1 MLMKKRST
9 SASPSPSVQG
19 QASNSASASASVS
32 ELASESSISAS
43 NTTSDSIQDGSVK
56 ENDSEPSVDHGVT
69 SPLSAEDSSNIESER
84 ALKEAL
90 YMKIREQIFQNEKE
104 NNQSNED
111 DEREDEDDNGSNTDA
126 TTESGSEGTS
136 ESSIDTSD
144 YYRFNPNNTGA
155 NPPVAPPI
163 YGNFQVEVPASPVQG
178 LPAGLPMMPIGFPP
192 IPPMANGPYGQYSPA
207 VHSGLAPQLP
217 PHHPH
222 YQQYMQ
228 QQFAAAAAAS
238 AAGPPPPPPPPAPM
252 IPYIMPAGQSFYQTP
267 PMIPSALNNQY
278 AKSSPNTRHGSIV
291 RGANNKNNHNNHR
304 YQGLAAAHHDD
315 DLVPEA
321 VEGYTVGEKKTIAEY
336 TKLDAEDESLA
347 KWKASLGLSDDANAY
362 PVKAGD
368 SRKVV
373 IVEMALHFPD
383 QNLDPVVINLEDANG
398 NTIAVKKSGI
408 RVEKL
413 EEPLGSYAP
422 NTKDKPYYERT
433 FTEVEAPSGLLA
445 RGNFSAVTKFVDDDK
460 NVHLSFPWS
469 FNITK

>member
-1 MLMKKRST
+1 M
-9 SASPSPSVQG
+9 
-19 QASNSASASASVS
+19 
-32 ELASESSISAS
+32 
-43 NTTSDSIQDGSVK
+43 
-56 ENDSEPSVDHGVT
+56 
-69 SPLSAEDSSNIESER
+69 SSN
-84 ALKEAL
+84 
-90 YMKIREQIFQNEKE
+90 
-104 NNQSNED
+104 
-111 DEREDEDDNGSNTDA
+111 
-126 TTESGSEGTS
+126 
-136 ESSIDTSD
+136 
-144 YYRFNPNNTGA
+144 NP
-155 NPPVAPPI
+155 
-163 YGNFQVEVPASPVQG
+163 
-178 LPAGLPMMPIGFPP
+178 
-192 IPPMANGPYGQYSPA
+192 
-207 VHSGLAPQLP
+207 
-217 PHHPH
+217 
-222 YQQYMQ
+222 
-228 QQFAAAAAAS
+228 
-238 AAGPPPPPPPPAPM
+238 
-252 IPYIMPAGQSFYQTP
+252 
-267 PMIPSALNNQY
+267 
-278 AKSSPNTRHGSIV
+278 
-291 RGANNKNNHNNHR
+291 
-304 YQGLAAAHHDD
+304 AAHHDD

-398 NTIAVKKSGI
+398 NTIAGKEIKFDIKEKSIYQLSVKFRVQHEIITGLKYLHSVKKSGI